1 MSGVGGSYRRTTD
14 PVEEQV
20 TLTLASGHHHHHHHT
35 LLQGRVNTDE
45 RASTQLCGS
54 WPCRGSLQNS
64 NLLAIVVKRGGAC
77 TLSSTTCPL
86 YAPGYMFV
94 TELADSISSTMA

>member
-20 TLTLASGHHHHHHHT
+20 TLTLASGHRQHT
-35 LLQGRVNTDE
+35 LRQGRVNTDE
-45 RASTQLCGS
+45 RASTLLCGS

-86 YAPGYMFV
+86 YAPAPGAV
-94 TELADSISSTMA
+94 TCL

>member
-20 TLTLASGHHHHHHHT
+20 TLTLASGHHHHHT
-35 LLQGRVNTDE
+35 LRQGRVNTDE

-86 YAPGYMFV
+86 YAPALGAV
-94 TELADSISSTMA
+94 TCL